1 MVSSP
6 SRRRRASVRA
16 LENGRDALPQ
26 NSCDENKSVMKQIC
40 VASTKAPAGRAGHA
54 VLCGTGAL
62 GIDLVPPATRYEQ
75 HIARFESHA
84 RKGYRAVA
92 LTACRLL
99 NAFVGTDAAR
109 FVLQRVVGVRH
120 RPRVPPGHAEVDVIQ
135 GVTLQLRRWVGGTGG
150 RRDTGGDCRGWVGGL
165 WLPAGKCVGGAGRG
179 GGGGG
184 GGAGGQ

>member
-1 MVSSP
+1 M
-6 SRRRRASVRA
+6 
-16 LENGRDALPQ
+16 
-26 NSCDENKSVMKQIC
+26 
-40 VASTKAPAGRAGHA
+40 
-54 VLCGTGAL
+54 LCGTGAL

-109 FVLQRVVGVRH
+109 FLLQRVGGVRH

-135 GVTLQLRRWVGGTGG
+135 GVTLQLRRWRWG
-150 RRDTGGDCRGWVGGL
+150 RRGLAEDGRRVVITVGVWVGYGYD
-165 WLPAGKCVGGAGRG
+165 
-179 GGGGG
+179 
-184 GGAGGQ
+184 